1 MNILFSKAKQ
11 IATRPCGCAGKGPHK
26 ADCRENPNFQA
37 ETIQQEKSTGFNPAG
52 AVVEEKTTTTNRFN
66 VSAES
71 ATSAGPTEVKLT
83 DQQVLELFMASSQND
98 DCLLTP
104 YEYEEGKYRYMPL
117 YYTYSG
123 STKDNK
129 TNFFNVQ
136 NPHKLADG
144 GAVYVARSG
153 GLGLSAKFWG
163 NQEPPEGT
171 IILTPIIICNIS
183 DLG

>member
-1 MNILFSKAKQ
+1 MFSKAKQ
-11 IATRPCGCAGKGPHK
+11 IANRPCGCAGKGPHK

-37 ETIQQEKSTGFNPAG
+37 ETIQQEKSASFNPAG

-71 ATSAGPTEVKLT
+71 ATSATTEVKLT
-83 DQQVLELFMASSQND
+83 DQQVLELFMSSSQND